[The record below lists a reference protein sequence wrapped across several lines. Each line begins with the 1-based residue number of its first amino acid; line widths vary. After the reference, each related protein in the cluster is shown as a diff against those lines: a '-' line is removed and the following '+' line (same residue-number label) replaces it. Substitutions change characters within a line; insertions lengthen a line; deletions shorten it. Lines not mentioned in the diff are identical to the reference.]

1 VTYMITTGPRNEDD
15 VLRPWPLPETEPIQD
30 RCVVITGAAVARAPE
45 LGRTA
50 PWTVLW
56 QHDDTTFHAWL
67 RPLLPD
73 EADCR
78 ASKRRYLEW

>member
-1 VTYMITTGPRNEDD
+1 
-15 VLRPWPLPETEPIQD
+15 
-30 RCVVITGAAVARAPE
+30 VITGAAAAQIPE

-50 PWTVLW
+50 PWTTLW
-56 QHDDTTFHAWL
+56 QHDDTTFHAWI

-73 EADCR
+73 ETDCH